1 MMISHK
7 LFLIFLQ
14 KLFAKDNFIPP
25 FIARLLCLLS
35 WTKIESNTLILT
47 ADNEEDLRCDKCH
60 RELSSLAHKVTIV
73 LTVPTRR

>member
-25 FIARLLCLLS
+25 FIARLLCLLF
-35 WTKIESNTLILT
+35 L
-47 ADNEEDLRCDKCH
+47 DKNRIKYFDTNC
-60 RELSSLAHKVTIV
+60 
-73 LTVPTRR
+73 